1 MSSNVRTED
10 WKYQHNYL
18 HHSFTNTD
26 YDHDYGD
33 NQLLLRHSNKHVY
46 YFHHKFQFI
55 YALVL
60 FIFGAFSKGPYYSIK
75 NRRWNIVLF
84 LLILYN
90 LGYIHTIIMYGLTGM
105 LFLMLKSFSI
115 GKAAGVSFFVG
126 GIFAV
131 LLWAM
136 NLINNKVLTISVIFA
151 VLGLILLI
159 KESSKYEN

>member
-1 MSSNVRTED
+1 MVDYVFPLTQNVTTLA
-10 WKYQHNYL
+10 QQFGYL
-18 HHSFTNTD
+18 NSLTD
-26 YDHDYGD
+26 VGFGGI
-33 NQLLLRHSNKHVY
+33 LG
-46 YFHHKFQFI
+46 I
-55 YALVL
+55 IILVL
-60 FIFGAFSKGPYYSIK
+60 
-75 NRRWNIVLF
+75 
-84 LLILYN
+84 
-90 LGYIHTIIMYGLTGM
+90 LTGM

-136 NLINNKVLTISVIFA
+136 NLINNTVLTISVIFA